1 MKRSALLLL
10 VVTVLMLCL
19 CGCSGNSE
27 FSSVKE
33 ADSWTVEVY
42 PLCTQLEEQ
51 FALKS
56 GGRIA
61 VDPNISSGS
70 MKIKIAKQNEAPIYE
85 GNAETAAY
93 FEVTVGEDGAYTVSL
108 DGKNAEGSISFRIKT
123 EEIK

>member
-1 MKRSALLLL
+1 MKRSALLLA
-10 VVTVLMLCL
+10 VTVLMLCF

-27 FSSVKE
+27 FSSVKAAE
-33 ADSWTVEVY
+33 SWTVEVY
-42 PLCTQLEEQ
+42 PLCTQLEEK
-51 FALKS
+51 FTLKS

-70 MKIKIAKQNEAPIYE
+70 MKIKIAKQNSEPIYE

-108 DGKNAEGSISFRIKT
+108 DGKNAEGSISFKIKT

>member
-10 VVTVLMLCL
+10 AVTVLMLCF

-33 ADSWTVEVY
+33 ADSRTVEFY

-51 FALKS
+51 FTLKS

-85 GNAETAAY
+85 GNAGTAAY
-93 FEVTVGEDGAYTVSL
+93 FEVAVGEDGVYIISL

>member
-1 MKRSALLLL
+1 MKRSALLLT
-10 VVTVLMLCL
+10 VTVLMLCF

-27 FSSVKE
+27 FSSVKDAE
-33 ADSWTVEVY
+33 SWTVEVY
-42 PLCTQLEEQ
+42 PLCTKLEEQ
-51 FALKS
+51 FTLKS

-70 MKIKIAKQNEAPIYE
+70 MKIKIAKQNSEPIYE

-93 FEVTVGEDGAYTVSL
+93 FEVTVGKDGAYIISL